1 MTQSIAPR
9 PRIIWVDII
18 RAVSAFGVIFTHV
31 TMIIVNYWDKKP
43 LVRGDEVWWTT
54 SVFYAFLA
62 RCALGLFFMI
72 SGYLLLPTR
81 LNTFAFLRK
90 RLWKLI
96 VPLLFW
102 GTFYILW
109 RGNYPDDPVKAV
121 KYILSSLAAGTL
133 EFHLWFLY
141 TFIGLYLFV
150 PILSLFI
157 RSAKESDIWYYVAVW
172 FVLGPVFGLIYWTSG
187 HVVALMQFG
196 YFSGFLGYFLLG
208 YLLGHREFNQK
219 WIIAIWILLPLLAAA
234 ETYGMYHETRVEKFM
249 SDQWFDTLTVLVV
262 PYTALMFVALKGV
275 GVQIQKKLSETSK
288 VPAIL
293 EALSRASLGIILVHV
308 VILEGMYKGV
318 GDFHLAPYDF
328 HPAISIPVISI
339 ISYFIC
345 FIIVYLIQR
354 IPILRNI
361 VGS

>member
-1 MTQSIAPR
+1 M
-9 PRIIWVDII
+9 
-18 RAVSAFGVIFTHV
+18 
-31 TMIIVNYWDKKP
+31 
-43 LVRGDEVWWTT
+43 
-54 SVFYAFLA
+54 
-62 RCALGLFFMI
+62 
-72 SGYLLLPTR
+72 
-81 LNTFAFLRK
+81 
-90 RLWKLI
+90 
-96 VPLLFW
+96 
-102 GTFYILW
+102 
-109 RGNYPDDPVKAV
+109 
-121 KYILSSLAAGTL
+121 
-133 EFHLWFLY
+133 
-141 TFIGLYLFV
+141 
-150 PILSLFI
+150 
-157 RSAKESDIWYYVAVW
+157 
-172 FVLGPVFGLIYWTSG
+172 
-187 HVVALMQFG
+187 
-196 YFSGFLGYFLLG
+196 
-208 YLLGHREFNQK
+208 GHREFNPK

-234 ETYGMYHETRVEKFM
+234 ETYGMYHETKVEKFM
-249 SDQWFDTLTVLVV
+249 SDQWFDTLTVHVV

-275 GVQIQKKLSETSK
+275 GIQIQKKLSESSK